1 MQKNVWT
8 MIITPLLLFG
18 CSDSKQMKT
27 LGENK
32 YYIGE
37 RLASVSTDADSTFWI
52 GGETGKMWHVD
63 GNKVTTYTTGTDR
76 I

>member
-1 MQKNVWT
+1 MQKKVWT

-27 LGENK
+27 LGENE

-37 RLASVSTDADSTFWI
+37 RCVSANS
-52 GGETGKMWHVD
+52 H
-63 GNKVTTYTTGTDR
+63 N
-76 I
+76 

>member
-1 MQKNVWT
+1 MQKKVWT
-8 MIITPLLLFG
+8 KIITLPLLVG

>member
-1 MQKNVWT
+1 MQKKVWT
-8 MIITPLLLFG
+8 MIITPLLFFA
-18 CSDSKQMKT
+18 CSVSKQMKT
-27 LGENK
+27 HGENE

-37 RLASVSTDADSTFWI
+37 RLAPVSADADSTFWI

-63 GNKVTTYTTGTDR
+63 GNKVTAYTTGTDR